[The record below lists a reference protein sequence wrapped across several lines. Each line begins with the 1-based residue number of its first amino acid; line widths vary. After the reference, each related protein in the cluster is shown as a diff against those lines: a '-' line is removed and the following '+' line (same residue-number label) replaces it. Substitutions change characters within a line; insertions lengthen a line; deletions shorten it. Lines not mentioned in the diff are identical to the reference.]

1 MPVVTLEVC
10 NMTKEQKAET
20 ARVFTEE
27 LSRITGL
34 PKVAIIVLFHEL
46 PYEDVASGGVLLSD
60 RE

>member
-1 MPVVTLEVC
+1 
-10 NMTKEQKAET
+10 MTKEQKAET

-34 PKVAIIVLFHEL
+34 PKEAIVVLFHEL

-60 RE
+60 RK